1 MRLAILLICLCLV
14 FTPITPVEGQ
24 PPAAEISLQCQ
35 TSGIFFYNET
45 TVKDG
50 IAQNIS
56 CSITNPTS
64 YREKISYTFQN
75 NAYYSNHDP
84 PSYIEPETT
93 MSFYFGYIGTGASN
107 ESWPIVLKY
116 WACVEAIGES
126 DLPPVNGACSKFEYT
141 FHRSANDYFWLDKN
155 ESQILTIDANSVQ
168 SKERYRTE
176 ETGSIESS
184 ANSTSFWDYY
194 GNFFHW
200 NYFEFCEDFFE
211 SYQMRCQNTYDES
224 FHLTGIQ
231 DSEGVRQEIN
241 TSSWAE
247 LSNGTRLL
255 TLETSFLVNSKL
267 MENGINYCEQCDE
280 TVNLTLEIYY
290 IPLDEGLNIPKSVI
304 IVGLMV
310 VVSSI
315 ILLGINMKNKKSEE
329 MNENEFTD
337 ENMGEILNDTEVI
350 AKDDSVIETIQSQ
363 EESLERTMVNDEHT
377 VDIDESDL
385 SANRLSKFQ
394 LQLLIGVMIGVSII
408 SAFLL
413 FTERG
418 FFEISRFD
426 WLSANCD
433 DFAKNWSMH
442 DTFLYQG
449 DEYYNDVYEQ
459 CHEEKFAS
467 IINSLILIGSVSTA
481 VISSYF
487 LQKASSENN
496 NSSKIETTSIKDSTT
511 TETHEQSS
519 VDSSANG
526 EKSSND
532 SVNKKADSDNMIKQQ
547 DLDEF
552 DKIEKPEKPIKKPTN
567 TTQISP
573 LSPIEFDTE
582 GYEWST
588 DRFERPIY
596 RIAGSADH
604 WEIWE
609 Q

>member
-1 MRLAILLICLCLV
+1 MPLVSAQYAIAGV
-14 FTPITPVEGQ
+14 SVH
-24 PPAAEISLQCQ
+24 CQ
-35 TSGIFFYNET
+35 TNNIFFNVNET
-45 TVKDG
+45 IDPTREMNSQTLYCIVE
-50 IAQNIS
+50 
-56 CSITNPTS
+56 NPTE
-64 YREKISYTFQN
+64 YYEKYEWIFQSDENTPANKYSVESTDFPWGEQDPYSSSSFNVSIRNNYIDESNNDFTFALTVCVKIISADGENWGGVQASTCSTFEFT
-75 NAYYSNHDP
+75 YYNS
-84 PSYIEPETT
+84 S
-93 MSFYFGYIGTGASN
+93 
-107 ESWPIVLKY
+107 
-116 WACVEAIGES
+116 
-126 DLPPVNGACSKFEYT
+126 
-141 FHRSANDYFWLDKN
+141 RDYFSLN
-155 ESQILTIDANSVQ
+155 QSETQSLTIDTNSIL

-176 ETGSIESS
+176 PLESS
-184 ANSTSFWDYY
+184 FWSTYYSFESDYFY
-194 GNFFHW
+194 W

-211 SYQMRCQNTYDES
+211 SYQMRCQNTDDES

-280 TVNLTLEIYY
+280 TVSLTLEIYY

-304 IVGLMV
+304 IVGVMV

-363 EESLERTMVNDEHT
+363 EEPLKRTMVNDEHT

-385 SANRLSKFQ
+385 SANRFSKFQ

-433 DFAKNWSMH
+433 EFAKNWSMH

-481 VISSYF
+481 VISAYF

-496 NSSKIETTSIKDSTT
+496 NSSEIETTSIKDSTT

-519 VDSSANG
+519 VDSSAN
-526 EKSSND
+526 EEYILEL
-532 SVNKKADSDNMIKQQ
+532 ATELRNMIKQQ
-547 DLDEF
+547 ELDEL
-552 DKIEKPEKPIKKPTN
+552 DKIEKPEKPIQKPTN

-573 LSPIEFDTE
+573 LRPIEFDTE

-604 WEIWE
+604 WEILE